1 MLDASRAAF
10 WNVLLLPALAIL
22 NLAFAVILRRSFGLY
37 SGVYDIL
44 LGVLVT
50 LLLWSTFGIPSSLTK
65 FLPELDS
72 TWSRAGIALFLRRV
86 ILVRFALL
94 VALLVPLNLFSE
106 WIAEVLSLGADGPVL
121 LRLLSALVV
130 VRAGL
135 ELIAKILNSYFAQ
148 LWTNLIL
155 LGQSLLDFLLV
166 GAILLA
172 GYQMKA
178 VLGALIVSSTI
189 SVLWGA
195 DRVRRVLGGER
206 RADDDREIAPEPM
219 DELFDA
225 ERPRF
230 IRFATFT
237 YTYELTVYLA
247 GMGFIGPA
255 LAVVLDS
262 EQVALFATGFKLA
275 LTTVSSVV
283 VGFRGVYRPF
293 FVRLRAAGDAEQ
305 LRRGFA
311 VVSNKAQL
319 VLLLPTGVGLAVLS
333 GDLIPL
339 LFGAEFLP
347 AVPVA
352 RVLVT
357 LLFVETA
364 FNLGNIVLAIDE
376 QYRAVLGAKSLLIIG
391 APLFLFAAAYG
402 GLVWAAVV
410 FGGVRVVAAII
421 GYWLARRRYGFLFP
435 WGFLLRVGSIAGV
448 MGAVVGALSARWPT
462 SPQQV
467 MALVLL
473 GVAMFA
479 LGLRVARVL
488 GPEEIQL
495 VERTRLPG
503 SQWLVVWCTVGR

>member
-1 MLDASRAAF
+1 M
-10 WNVLLLPALAIL
+10 
-22 NLAFAVILRRSFGLY
+22 
-37 SGVYDIL
+37 
-44 LGVLVT
+44 
-50 LLLWSTFGIPSSLTK
+50 
-65 FLPELDS
+65 
-72 TWSRAGIALFLRRV
+72 LFLRRV

-94 VALLVPLNLFSE
+94 VAVLVPLNLFSE
-106 WIAEVLSLGADGPVL
+106 WIAEVLSLGADGPAL

-311 VVSNKAQL
+311 VVSKAQL

>member
-10 WNVLLLPALAIL
+10 WNVVVLPTLAVL

-37 SGVYDIL
+37 SGVYDVL
-44 LGVLVT
+44 LGVLAT

-65 FLPELDS
+65 FLPELDGA
-72 TWSRAGIALFLRRV
+72 WSRAGIARFLRRV

-94 VALLVPLNLFSE
+94 VAVLVPLNLFSD
-106 WIAEVLSLGADGPVL
+106 WLAEVLSLGAEGPAL

-130 VRAGL
+130 LRAGL

-166 GAILLA
+166 GAILFA
-172 GYQMKA
+172 GYQMRA
-178 VLGALIVSSTI
+178 VIGALLVSSAV
-189 SVLWGA
+189 SVVWGA
-195 DRVRRVLGGER
+195 DRVRRMLGGKR
-206 RADDDREIAPEPM
+206 RAGDEAEVTPEPI
-219 DELFDA
+219 DELFDT

-237 YTYELTVYLA
+237 YTYELTVYLV
-247 GMGFIGPA
+247 GMGFVGPA
-255 LAVVLDS
+255 LAIVLDS
-262 EQVALFATGFKLA
+262 EQVALFATAFKLT
-275 LTTVSSVV
+275 LTTVSLVV

-293 FVRLRAAGDAEQ
+293 FVRLRMAGDAEQ

-311 VVSNKAQL
+311 VVSKAQL

-339 LFGAEFLP
+339 LFGSEFLP

-352 RVLVT
+352 RVLIT

-376 QYRAVLGAKSLLIIG
+376 RFRAVLGAKSLLVVG
-391 APLFLFAAAYG
+391 APLFLATAVYG
-402 GLVWAAVV
+402 GLTWAAVV
-410 FGGVRVVAAII
+410 FGSVRVAAAVL
-421 GYWLARRRYGFLFP
+421 GYWLARRRYGFAFP
-435 WGFLLRVGSIAGV
+435 WAFLVKVGSIAGV
-448 MGAVVGALSARWPT
+448 MGAVVGALSAQWPT
-462 SPQQV
+462 SLPQV
-467 MALVLL
+467 IALVVV
-473 GVAMFA
+473 GVALFA

-488 GPEEIQL
+488 GPDEIQL

-503 SQWLVVWCTVGR
+503 SRWLVAWCNAGR

>member
-189 SVLWGA
+189 SVLWP
-195 DRVRRVLGGER
+195 DCVFRMIVN
-206 RADDDREIAPEPM
+206 
-219 DELFDA
+219 
-225 ERPRF
+225 
-230 IRFATFT
+230 T
-237 YTYELTVYLA
+237 
-247 GMGFIGPA
+247 
-255 LAVVLDS
+255 DS
-262 EQVALFATGFKLA
+262 
-275 LTTVSSVV
+275 S
-283 VGFRGVYRPF
+283 
-293 FVRLRAAGDAEQ
+293 
-305 LRRGFA
+305 
-311 VVSNKAQL
+311 
-319 VLLLPTGVGLAVLS
+319 
-333 GDLIPL
+333 
-339 LFGAEFLP
+339 
-347 AVPVA
+347 
-352 RVLVT
+352 
-357 LLFVETA
+357 
-364 FNLGNIVLAIDE
+364 
-376 QYRAVLGAKSLLIIG
+376 
-391 APLFLFAAAYG
+391 
-402 GLVWAAVV
+402 
-410 FGGVRVVAAII
+410 
-421 GYWLARRRYGFLFP
+421 
-435 WGFLLRVGSIAGV
+435 
-448 MGAVVGALSARWPT
+448 
-462 SPQQV
+462 
-467 MALVLL
+467 
-473 GVAMFA
+473 
-479 LGLRVARVL
+479 
-488 GPEEIQL
+488 
-495 VERTRLPG
+495 RT
-503 SQWLVVWCTVGR
+503 